1 MKREIWEEKVVTKTL
16 LPLSPVVYYRDNQTC
31 PGATPEA
38 KRGHVRA
45 VAAPAWPG
53 PRGYRC
59 PRLTAGTALPV
70 SPGSSAELGGFPGG
84 EGQGAGGPH
93 GARPMAPRSGGPT
106 PGRWRAVRPSP
117 PRAEAPRSLRPPA
130 PCSPRWPRGWRSH
143 RPSGARRALRRWS
156 GCRRCPCPLGKRA
169 GPGPAWRPRAL
180 GNGESRATPGTRLP
194 PRPGRW
200 QLCPAVCGGFGNFW
214 CQCLHQLPSGAVV
227 SGAAELSG
235 GDGLGCGH
243 LSPCQTPCL
252 GPTGRWQHPR
262 APQAQLLPAGAPA
275 RVTAE
280 SNAGQL
286 SCGCWPLTAHC

>member
-84 EGQGAGGPH
+84 EGGEGQGAGGPH

-106 PGRWRAVRPSP
+106 GEPSGPLAGGASLSPPGRSP
-117 PRAEAPRSLRPPA
+117 
-130 PCSPRWPRGWRSH
+130 
-143 RPSGARRALRRWS
+143 ALTS
-156 GCRRCPCPLGKRA
+156 SSS
-169 GPGPAWRPRAL
+169 AL
-180 GNGESRATPGTRLP
+180 FSALATGM
-194 PRPGRW
+194 
-200 QLCPAVCGGFGNFW
+200 A
-214 CQCLHQLPSGAVV
+214 
-227 SGAAELSG
+227 
-235 GDGLGCGH
+235 
-243 LSPCQTPCL
+243 
-252 GPTGRWQHPR
+252 
-262 APQAQLLPAGAPA
+262 
-275 RVTAE
+275 
-280 SNAGQL
+280 
-286 SCGCWPLTAHC
+286 